1 MGTWE
6 HPHNKKSC
14 QFLMVIDEGCRFRV
28 GIGSWER
35 GFGNV
40 GANTLG
46 TPILFGWILME
57 LLEVGLLR
65 TIAVDMGFI

>member
-1 MGTWE
+1 MG
-6 HPHNKKSC
+6 
-14 QFLMVIDEGCRFRV
+14 EGV
-28 GIGSWER
+28 L
-35 GFGNV
+35 GNV